1 MLDQAADQAR
11 STWMLYR
18 IRIIEHWIIIR
29 VIMHSLATHDRG
41 GGRTHGSCCFSGTR
55 IILEN
60 IDRLGCFA
68 CLPAG
73 DWLLPRRVSISL
85 LVTGFYVLLMKNS
98 VLSARYEDL
107 AIRVRAVEN
116 FLYRSNDVENGFCK
130 LRGRGEDCCRHTV
143 SWSSLSRRK
152 WSSIY
157 LLIEVTQESL
167 FGRASRL

>member
-1 MLDQAADQAR
+1 M
-11 STWMLYR
+11 
-18 IRIIEHWIIIR
+18 
-29 VIMHSLATHDRG
+29 
-41 GGRTHGSCCFSGTR
+41 
-55 IILEN
+55 LEN

-143 SWSSLSRRK
+143 SWSRKSLRSSEPSIGRRQAG
-152 WSSIY
+152 SIAFV
-157 LLIEVTQESL
+157 LVNVSPLIICARQPTTFIEDEKRDHLHQILIDCTTKRSQ
-167 FGRASRL
+167 F